1 MVVNANFYITPTA
14 ILNFVGWLYWWKTC
28 SRRWLEFVCESVQYW
43 PIYHRLADFK
53 MESSTILN
61 FSHVN
66 TNGKSGSGGPFSGTV
81 SNLVQINAIMSEQWP
96 FNWFQ
101 NGGCRHLGLLFGNPG
116 PEVCVNIS
124 CQSHNRITAFRD
136 MVIWKFCKF
145 GLKRLFPAQKFTSL
159 VVLMPK
165 H

>member
-1 MVVNANFYITPTA
+1 MRISILRPLLSWILLDDYIDGKLVPGGDWNLCVSPFNTGRFIT
-14 ILNFVGWLYWWKTC
+14 VWLISKW
-28 SRRWLEFVCESVQYW
+28 SRPPSW
-43 PIYHRLADFK
+43 I
-53 MESSTILN
+53 

-81 SNLVQINAIMSEQWP
+81 SNLVQINAIMSELWP